1 MLNLY
6 TETAF
11 EVTPATR
18 ASVAHLQIPRKNGSY
33 DRSKFSSTRQTNAK
47 TFAKDERTFSDNVLA
62 SQSSIYF
69 RQAKSYPRTFYWSV
83 INNGRTLQI
92 QCADYARSETDV
104 KEAYYTLQFEF
115 QEQINPRGVTF
126 ADLDASDEIHAF
138 VCTDK
143 NEIFNLRLPTSAFAD
158 PQSLQNEGIKQWC
171 RPLDTSSLDINTVHH
186 LWANTP
192 LEVFIS
198 FTNGK
203 LQRSTRRS
211 IDGSWKHD
219 IYDDRTWGASVRGI
233 VSRRGL
239 QTIEYGSTSLDL
251 RTAQSMVTS
260 PDGKFLFTVCLNHS
274 LRVWNLLDG
283 RVVAS
288 KDLLDTVRDP
298 NDRTHLNPAEDAFIQ
313 IFKLPL
319 QRYPILLTYTPQDGG
334 QFKFWDL
341 KGGSTDPLVVEDKY
355 PGQRLNAPDPD
366 PSGNTIWSMVGFSLD
381 PGTDFKPAQLWV
393 LWRNHNYH
401 QLYHCSFEF
410 ASITN
415 SWKSDWV
422 KCAPVSSSKNIA
434 PDLVRTGAEDPSSKW
449 LEFFFYPGRYSEAG
463 LETALSVFEE
473 ATAVK
478 LTAAQK
484 AGSIRQR
491 MCAVIAANVS
501 LRKYEDSDI
510 DFERFHVDTDSQWR
524 NFYRI
529 AENVN
534 ESRNA
539 PLALAYDPFS
549 EMVWITMA
557 GKCCAVRECSKLELL
572 QQNELGDIEDLED
585 VAARTW
591 QHRKV
596 SAEDGE
602 SFANLAVLI
611 FAARN
616 FRESFTA
623 DFANDLEL
631 AIEED
636 LSTGAEYVTP
646 TRIFEIYDGVGFSD
660 AVSNE
665 VFERLESELTPVE
678 GLSSLNNEL
687 FLGVL
692 ELLARKT
699 KRAKSALRNTLF
711 ANLLLSAGMR
721 DLLNSHRQLLMDL
734 LALAIFVEGELYQE
748 QVKMTSFNASE
759 LYYHIGPLVR
769 LCDRNLWL
777 ASHWRLAPLEILG
790 ADGQPNAAR
799 RPSTS
804 TSENDRLV
812 TIFEDTLSKAVRPQP
827 AVDKPLLYLITD
839 QLIEIDDW
847 ASGKDTIDTEDGAV
861 YLQCDLLKQGELD
874 LATNFLEFQ
883 PSTPWSSYIKGRLA
897 LAKGQNDMAAVYF
910 KKASYGLACG
920 KAVGNLVALSA
931 GLLSMIEAEFFNNGM
946 PAYLHH
952 VATLFESAKAY
963 NEAAQF
969 AHLTLQALQAGQK
982 DPVPNFRSEVLSR
995 LFNAELRLSRFDR
1008 AYAALVEL
1016 PDPALQR
1023 SSVILLVNSI
1033 LNQQSSTLD
1042 ARGAVK
1048 TLQSLPWWMHAHLP
1062 RLMDQHLMSLAQKQ
1076 TSAGVTSSGWSTA
1089 DGSLDYLGI
1098 IYALRVAQKDYRGAL
1113 TVLYDR
1119 LRLVRRSGKARHDP
1133 QATALRHVLLSLIN
1147 VMACVDPEEAYVL
1160 ADAETDDKARP
1171 APKAN
1176 KEQTN
1181 GDAKSHKRRRIIITL
1196 GDLRKEYQQILD
1208 KCSRIERGDFDFEVD
1223 GETDEEDEELPD
1235 QSRLNISLHTGDAM
1249 EF

>member
-11 EVTPATR
+11 EVTPITR
-18 ASVAHLQIPRKNGSY
+18 ASVANLQIPRKNGSY
-33 DRSKFSSTRQTNAK
+33 DRSKFSSNRLTNAK
-47 TFAKDERTFSDNVLA
+47 TVTKDERTFSDNVLA

-69 RQAKSYPRTFYWSV
+69 RQSKTYPRTFHWSV
-83 INNGRTLQI
+83 VNNGRTLQI
-92 QCADYARSETDV
+92 QCADFSRSEADL
-104 KEAYYTLQFEF
+104 KEAYSTLRFDF
-115 QEQINPRGVTF
+115 QEQITSRGVTF
-126 ADLDASDEIHAF
+126 TDLDASDEIHVF

-143 NEIFNLRLPTSAFAD
+143 NEIFNLRLPTSAFRD
-158 PQSLQNEGIKQWC
+158 PQSLQAENIKQWC
-171 RPLDTSSLDINTVHH
+171 KPLDSSSLDINAVHH
-186 LWANTP
+186 LWASTP
-192 LEVFIS
+192 LEIFIS

-219 IYDDRTWGASVRGI
+219 IYDDRTWGASIRGI

-274 LRVWNLLDG
+274 LRVWNLLEG

-313 IFKLPL
+313 VFKLPL
-319 QRYPILLTYTPQDGG
+319 SRYPVLLTYTPQDGG
-334 QFKFWDL
+334 HFKFWDL

-366 PSGNTIWSMVGFSLD
+366 PSGNTIWSMVGFRLD
-381 PGTDFKPAQLWV
+381 PGNDFKPAQLWV

-410 ASITN
+410 ASIIS

-422 KCAPVSSSKNIA
+422 KCAPISSSKNVA
-434 PDLVRTGAEDPSSKW
+434 PDLVRTGSDDPSSKW

-473 ATAVK
+473 ATAGK

-484 AGSIRQR
+484 ATSLAQR
-491 MCAVIAANVS
+491 MCAIIATNVS
-501 LRKYEDSDI
+501 LRKYEDSDL
-510 DFERFHVDTDSQWR
+510 DFERFHVDTDAQWR

-529 AENVN
+529 AENIN

-539 PLALAYDPFS
+539 PLALAYDAFS
-549 EMVWITMA
+549 EMVWITMT
-557 GKCCAVRECSKLELL
+557 GKCCAVRECSKIELL
-572 QQNELGDIEDLED
+572 QQNELSDIEDLED

-596 SAEDGE
+596 SAEDVE
-602 SFANLAVLI
+602 SFANLAVLMS
-611 FAARN
+611 AARN
-616 FRESFTA
+616 FRKSFSA
-623 DFANDLEL
+623 DFANELEV

-636 LSTGAEYVTP
+636 MSIGAEYVTP
-646 TRIFEIYDGVGFSD
+646 TRIFDIYESVGFSES
-660 AVSNE
+660 VSNE
-665 VFERLESELTPVE
+665 VFERLESELTPVG
-678 GLSSLNNEL
+678 GLSSLNDEL

-692 ELLARKT
+692 ELLASKT

-711 ANLLLSAGMR
+711 ASLLLSAGTR
-721 DLLNSHRQLLMDL
+721 DLLTTQRQLLMDL
-734 LALAIFVEGELYQE
+734 LALAIFVEGELNQE
-748 QVKMTSFNASE
+748 EVKMTSFNASE
-759 LYYHIGPLVR
+759 LYYHIGPLLK
-769 LCDRNLWL
+769 LCDRNSWL
-777 ASHWRLAPLEILG
+777 ASHWRLTPLEILG
-790 ADGQPNAAR
+790 VDGQPNAAR

-804 TSENDRLV
+804 PPESDRLV

-861 YLQCDLLKQGELD
+861 YLQCDLLKQGELH
-874 LATNFLEFQ
+874 LATDFLKFQ
-883 PSTPWSSYIKGRLA
+883 PSTPWSSYVKGRLA
-897 LAKGQNDMAAVYF
+897 LATGEHEMAAIYF

-931 GLLSMIEAEFFNNGM
+931 GLLSMIEAESFNSGM
-946 PAYLHH
+946 PSYLYH
-952 VATLFESAKAY
+952 VSTLFESANAC

-969 AHLTLQALQAGQK
+969 AHLTLQALQPDQK
-982 DPVPNFRSEVLSR
+982 APVPNFESEVLSR
-995 LFNAELRLSRFDR
+995 LFHAEIKLARFDR
-1008 AYAALVEL
+1008 AYGALVEL
-1016 PDPALQR
+1016 PDLALQR
-1023 SSVILLVNSI
+1023 SSVTSLINTMLD
-1033 LNQQSSTLD
+1033 QQSSTLD
-1042 ARGAVK
+1042 AQGAVK
-1048 TLQSLPWWMHAHLP
+1048 TLQSLPWGMHPHLF
-1062 RLMDQHLMSLAQKQ
+1062 RLMDHHLVSLAQQQ
-1076 TSAGVTSSGWSTA
+1076 TSAGVPSSGLLTA
-1089 DGSLDYLGI
+1089 HGSLDYLGI
-1098 IYALRVAQKDYRGAL
+1098 IYALRVAQKNYRGAL

-1147 VMACVDPEEAYVL
+1147 MMACVAPEEAYVL
-1160 ADAETDDKARP
+1160 AEAEVDERARP
-1171 APKAN
+1171 EQKTDEN
-1176 KEQTN
+1176 QTN
-1181 GDAKSHKRRRIIITL
+1181 GDAKSQKRRRIIITL
-1196 GDLRKEYQQILD
+1196 EDLRKEYQQILD
-1208 KCSRIERGDFDFEVD
+1208 RCSRIERGDFDFEVD
-1223 GETDEEDEELPD
+1223 GETDDDDEVMAD
-1235 QSRLNISLHTGDAM
+1235 HSRLNMSLHTGNAM